1 MAKTP
6 QKEVASMSKAAVL
19 DQLQQVNELNK
30 EFLVLLQSRVRQ
42 QRACLGLPTG
52 ARAVLAVSTGAVI
65 DSVAG
70 FPCAL
75 FNLELGPC
83 PRPEPAKT
91 GVDFDEAEHELCL
104 SALLEAR
111 TASRHS
117 VHKARVLFGLDRTA
131 IERLCAASLPDL
143 RRLACA
149 PGALL
154 CAFRERS
161 WLWQELLTTT
171 RPELRRQLTLMA
183 LQPRIAVDWPLRRPP
198 QASA

>member
-6 QKEVASMSKAAVL
+6 QKEAPTMSRTAVL
-19 DQLQQVNELNK
+19 DQIQQVNELNR
-30 EFLVLLQSRVRQ
+30 EFLALLQARVRQ
-42 QRACLGLPTG
+42 QRACLGLPMG
-52 ARAVLAVSTGAVI
+52 ARAVLAASTGVVI

-75 FNLELGPC
+75 FNLELGPS
-83 PRPEPAKT
+83 PRLDPAT
-91 GVDFDEAEHELCL
+91 IGVDFDEAEHELCL

-111 TASRHS
+111 TAIRHS

-143 RRLACA
+143 RRLACG

-161 WLWQELLTTT
+161 WLWQELLTAT

-183 LQPRIAVDWPLRRPP
+183 LQPRIAVGWPPRRPP